1 MPSLS
6 RDLWFFSPACLCLAT
21 KTGQRKNCFGKH
33 KKEKVCSTLKWGA
46 QDSGKRP
53 GPIPK
58 H

>member
-33 KKEKVCSTLKWGA
+33 KKEKV
-46 QDSGKRP
+46 
-53 GPIPK
+53 
-58 H
+58 